1 MVLSTLT
8 PVLRAG
14 STTARFGPNKC
25 LAECILKLL
34 IRANCLYVCAK
45 IQIL

>member
-1 MVLSTLT
+1 MALSTLT

-25 LAECILKLL
+25 LAECIFQTFNQGKLSL
-34 IRANCLYVCAK
+34 RLR
-45 IQIL
+45 